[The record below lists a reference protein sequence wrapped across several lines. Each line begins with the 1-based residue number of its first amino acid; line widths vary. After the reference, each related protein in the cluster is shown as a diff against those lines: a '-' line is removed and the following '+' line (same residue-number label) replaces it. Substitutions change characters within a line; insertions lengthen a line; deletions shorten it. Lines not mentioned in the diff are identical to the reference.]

1 LSFKILDKNTNF
13 DKNSFMARR
22 KVISDRKERIIEA
35 ADRLFNHY
43 GWEKTTM
50 GDISQ
55 EAGIPRATVYL
66 EFPGGKEDILM
77 ASIERYLKQLLHNM
91 KELARQSRVGRME
104 TLKQVILYNIL
115 ANHDRTEGF
124 QYSPPS
130 LEKYTK
136 RVRIE
141 MESFFQ
147 ARREFFSELLHQ
159 AALGGEIPPHYEYE
173 RIARILEYGFP
184 SFMPP
189 LSGRIL
195 SREILEQ
202 DALAFFN
209 LLLSGLS
216 KAPGSMATKALSIN

>member
-1 LSFKILDKNTNF
+1 
-13 DKNSFMARR
+13 MARR
-22 KVISDRKERIIEA
+22 KVIPDRKERIIEA

-66 EFPGGKEDILM
+66 EFPGGKEDVLM
-77 ASIERYLKQLLHNM
+77 ASIERYLKQLLQNM

-104 TLKQVILYNIL
+104 TLKHVILYNIL
-115 ANHDRTEGF
+115 ANHDRTQDF
-124 QYSPPS
+124 QYSALS

-147 ARREFFSELLHQ
+147 ARRDFFEELLEQ
-159 AALGGEIPPHYEYE
+159 AALGGEIPSHYDFQ
-173 RIARILEYGFP
+173 RIAKVLEYGFP

-189 LSGRIL
+189 LSSRIG
-195 SREILEQ
+195 SRELLEQ
-202 DALAFFN
+202 DAQAFFN

-216 KAPGSMATKALSIN
+216 KTAIPIVPKSISSI